1 MLLLFPLV
9 PRHLSQKQCN
19 TTLRFRT
26 GACSDKKKD
35 TRQLSISF
43 VFISKM
49 QSNTDS
55 SGTSGTYS
63 QTVGLLYVFNLIV
76 GTGALA
82 LPKAFQ
88 SAGWLLSISLLTFSA
103 FMSYV
108 AATFVIEALS
118 VANAVLSK
126 KRRVEYDDVVVADGP
141 STFEIAKKVEV
152 SEMASMFLSKVSLV
166 FSYFAIIIYLFGDLA
181 IYSTTVPKSA
191 MNIVCSTINAT
202 IVKSSDPCHE
212 SWPEILTRMTV
223 YRFFVIVFVVV
234 VCLPMVIAGITKT
247 RHIQIMTTLSRWAAF
262 ILMISLATMQL
273 SSQGAA
279 AHPPAYNF
287 HGFGSLFG
295 CAVYA
300 FMCHHSIPSLITP
313 MRTKENVFGKIAVV
327 YGIVGVFYFT
337 LSLTG
342 AFAFEH
348 VQDIYTLNFLHDD
361 NTSLVYSIIDYFLA
375 LFPIITLTSSYP
387 IIALTLINNFKVVK
401 DILCPKTGQENES
414 LLEADNQV
422 EDNDTD
428 DEREARNGNPARNE
442 KTIFDVLVPT
452 LVLALPTFLSLLT
465 DDMLLLASITGSFPG
480 VAVQFAIPCLL
491 VTAARK
497 HARSVLNFPVPRKN
511 NSPFQSRFW
520 IMLISS
526 WAGFSMIMVLLNL
539 VGVKF

>member
-1 MLLLFPLV
+1 
-9 PRHLSQKQCN
+9 
-19 TTLRFRT
+19 
-26 GACSDKKKD
+26 
-35 TRQLSISF
+35 
-43 VFISKM
+43 M

-181 IYSTTVPKSA
+181 IYSTTVPKSV
-191 MNIVCSTINAT
+191 MNIVCSTINAS

-414 LLEADNQV
+414 LLEADNQI

-511 NSPFQSRFW
+511 NSPFQSPFW

>member
-1 MLLLFPLV
+1 
-9 PRHLSQKQCN
+9 
-19 TTLRFRT
+19 
-26 GACSDKKKD
+26 
-35 TRQLSISF
+35 
-43 VFISKM
+43 M

-55 SGTSGTYS
+55 SGSGTYS

-191 MNIVCSTINAT
+191 MNIVCSTINAST
-202 IVKSSDPCHE
+202 VKSTDPCHE
-212 SWPEILTRMTV
+212 SWPEIFSRMAV
-223 YRFFVIVFVVV
+223 YRIFVIVFVVI

-262 ILMISLATMQL
+262 ILMISLATVQL

-313 MRTKENVFGKIAVV
+313 MRTKDNVFGKIAVV

-361 NTSLVYSIIDYFLA
+361 NTSFVYSIIDYFLA

-422 EDNDTD
+422 EENDTD
-428 DEREARNGNPARNE
+428 DNREGRITRNE
-442 KTIFDVLVPT
+442 RNVFDVLVPA

-511 NSPFQSRFW
+511 NSPFQSPVW
-520 IMLISS
+520 IVIISS
-526 WAGFSMIMVLLNL
+526 WAGFSMIVVLLNL

>member
-1 MLLLFPLV
+1 
-9 PRHLSQKQCN
+9 
-19 TTLRFRT
+19 
-26 GACSDKKKD
+26 
-35 TRQLSISF
+35 
-43 VFISKM
+43 M

-55 SGTSGTYS
+55 STSGTYS

-88 SAGWLLSISLLTFSA
+88 TAGWLLSITLLTFSA

-141 STFEIAKKVEV
+141 STFEISKKVEV

-191 MNIVCSTINAT
+191 MNIVCATINAST
-202 IVKSSDPCHE
+202 VKSSDPCHE

-223 YRFFVIVFVVV
+223 YRFFVIIFVVV

-273 SSQGAA
+273 SSDGAA

-313 MRTKENVFGKIAVV
+313 MRTKDNVFGKIALV
-327 YGIVGVFYFT
+327 YGVVGVFYFT

-348 VQDIYTLNFLHDD
+348 VQDIYTLNFFHDG
-361 NTSLVYSIIDYFLA
+361 NTSFIYSIIDYFLA

-387 IIALTLINNFKVVK
+387 IIALTLINNFNVVK
-401 DILCPKTGQENES
+401 DILCPKVGQENES
-414 LLEADNQV
+414 LLEADSLV

-428 DEREARNGNPARNE
+428 DEREARNARNE
-442 KTIFDVLVPT
+442 KSVFDVLVPA

-511 NSPFQSRFW
+511 NSPFQSPIW
-520 IMLISS
+520 IVLISS

>member
-19 TTLRFRT
+19 TTLRT

>member
-1 MLLLFPLV
+1 
-9 PRHLSQKQCN
+9 
-19 TTLRFRT
+19 
-26 GACSDKKKD
+26 
-35 TRQLSISF
+35 
-43 VFISKM
+43 M

-55 SGTSGTYS
+55 SASGTYS

-88 SAGWLLSISLLTFSA
+88 TAGWLLSISLLTFSA

-141 STFEIAKKVEV
+141 SSFEISKKVEV

-166 FSYFAIIIYLFGDLA
+166 FSYFAIIVYLFGDLA

-191 MNIVCSTINAT
+191 MNIVCSTINAST
-202 IVKSSDPCHE
+202 VKPTDTCHAN
-212 SWPEILTRMTV
+212 WPEFMTRMAV
-223 YRFFVIVFVVV
+223 YRVFVIIFVVV

-262 ILMISLATMQL
+262 ILMISLATVQL
-273 SSQGAA
+273 SSEGAA

-313 MRTKENVFGKIAVV
+313 MRTKDHVFGKIAVV

-342 AFAFEH
+342 AFTFAH

-361 NTSLVYSIIDYFLA
+361 NTSFVYSLIDYFLA

-414 LLEADNQV
+414 LLEEDNQTD
-422 EDNDTD
+422 DNDTD
-428 DEREARNGNPARNE
+428 DERETRTARGERS
-442 KTIFDVLVPT
+442 IFDVLVPII
-452 LVLALPTFLSLLT
+452 VLALPTFLSLLT

-491 VTAARK
+491 VSAARK
-497 HARSVLNFPVPRKN
+497 HARSVLNFPVPRRN
-511 NSPFQSRFW
+511 NSPFQSPVW
-520 IMLISS
+520 IILISCWS
-526 WAGFSMIMVLLNL
+526 LFSMIMVLLNL

>member
-1 MLLLFPLV
+1 
-9 PRHLSQKQCN
+9 
-19 TTLRFRT
+19 
-26 GACSDKKKD
+26 
-35 TRQLSISF
+35 
-43 VFISKM
+43 M

-88 SAGWLLSISLLTFSA
+88 TAGWFLSISLLTFSA

-126 KRRVEYDDVVVADGP
+126 RRRVEYDDVVVADGP
-141 STFEIAKKVEV
+141 STFEISKKVEV

-191 MNIVCSTINAT
+191 MNIVCSTINAST
-202 IVKSSDPCHE
+202 VKSTDPCHE

-223 YRFFVIVFVVV
+223 YRFFVIIFVVV

-279 AHPPAYNF
+279 ANPPAYNF

-313 MRTKENVFGKIAVV
+313 MRTKENVFSKVAVV

-361 NTSLVYSIIDYFLA
+361 NTSFVYSIIDYFLA

-414 LLEADNQV
+414 LLEEDNQV

-428 DEREARNGNPARNE
+428 DEREARNGNTRSE
-442 KTIFDVLVPT
+442 KTIFDVLVPA
-452 LVLALPTFLSLLT
+452 LVLALPTFLSLMT

-511 NSPFQSRFW
+511 VSPFQSPIW
-520 IMLISS
+520 IVLISS

>member
-1 MLLLFPLV
+1 
-9 PRHLSQKQCN
+9 
-19 TTLRFRT
+19 
-26 GACSDKKKD
+26 
-35 TRQLSISF
+35 
-43 VFISKM
+43 M

-55 SGTSGTYS
+55 SGSGTYS

-88 SAGWLLSISLLTFSA
+88 TAGWLLSITLLTFSA

-118 VANAVLSK
+118 VANAVIS
-126 KRRVEYDDVVVADGP
+126 KRRRIEYDDVVVADGP

-191 MNIVCSTINAT
+191 MNIVCSTINAST
-202 IVKSSDPCHE
+202 VKSTDPCHE
-212 SWPEILTRMTV
+212 SWPDIFSRMMV
-223 YRFFVIVFVVV
+223 YRIFVIVFVVV

-361 NTSLVYSIIDYFLA
+361 NTSFVYSIIDYFLA

-414 LLEADNQV
+414 LLEADNQG
-422 EDNDTD
+422 EEIDTD
-428 DEREARNGNPARNE
+428 DERDTRNARAERNV
-442 KTIFDVLVPT
+442 FDVLVPA

-465 DDMLLLASITGSFPG
+465 DDMLLLASVTGSFPG

-511 NSPFQSRFW
+511 NSPFQSPIW
-520 IMLISS
+520 IVLISS

>member
-1 MLLLFPLV
+1 MQNNV
-9 PRHLSQKQCN
+9 
-19 TTLRFRT
+19 
-26 GACSDKKKD
+26 D
-35 TRQLSISF
+35 TSAS
-43 VFISKM
+43 
-49 QSNTDS
+49 
-55 SGTSGTYS
+55 SGTYS

-88 SAGWLLSISLLTFSA
+88 SAGWLLSITLLTFSA

-108 AATFVIEALS
+108 AATFVIEALA

-126 KRRVEYDDVVVADGP
+126 RRRVEYDDVVVADGP
-141 STFEIAKKVEV
+141 SSFEIAKKVEV
-152 SEMASMFLSKVSLV
+152 SEMASMFLSKFSLV

-191 MNIVCSTINAT
+191 MNIVCSTINAST
-202 IVKSSDPCHE
+202 VKSADPCHE
-212 SWPEILTRMTV
+212 SWPEIFSRMTV
-223 YRFFVIVFVVV
+223 YRIFVIIFVVV

-313 MRTKENVFGKIAVV
+313 MRTKDNVFGKIAVV

-361 NTSLVYSIIDYFLA
+361 NTSFVYSLIDYFLA
-375 LFPIITLTSSYP
+375 FFPIITLTSSYP

-414 LLEADNQV
+414 LLEEDRQDG
-422 EDNDTD
+422 DNDTD
-428 DEREARNGNPARNE
+428 DEREVRPVRNE
-442 KTIFDVLVPT
+442 RSIFEVLVPT
-452 LVLALPTFLSLLT
+452 IVLALPTFLSLLT

-511 NSPFQSRFW
+511 NSPFQSPIW
-520 IMLISS
+520 IVLISC